1 MFAIVQI
8 LSALFFFLY
17 LNTGTVSTVTLQQL
31 QAKTQIANDT
41 LYIANFWAT
50 WCKPCVEEMPYFEA
64 ANQKFGTQK
73 VKLIFVSLNAVKEK
87 AAVEKFAAKN
97 KIAAEVVLLDA
108 GNPNVWINQLE
119 PEWTGSIPA
128 TLFYKNGKKVLFH
141 EGELNQTQLD
151 SIIQLK
157 IKQL

>member
-1 MFAIVQI
+1 M
-8 LSALFFFLY
+8 LSPTST
-17 LNTGTVSTVTLQQL
+17 NTVTIVTLPQL
-31 QAKTQIANDT
+31 QVETQIANDT

-64 ANQKFGTQK
+64 AIKKFGTQK
-73 VKLIFVSLNAVKEK
+73 VKLIFVSLNSVKEK
-87 AAVEKFAAKN
+87 AAVEKFVAKN
-97 KIAAEVVLLDA
+97 NIAAEVVLLDA

-119 PEWTGSIPA
+119 PDWTGSIPA

-141 EGELNQTQLD
+141 EGELNPTQLD

-157 IKQL
+157 TKQP